1 MKSMTMQCK
10 KEDAQSV
17 FNPDHLR
24 QARLVHL
31 SGKYP
36 LRVSQRIRKFGPTTV
51 SVSQGKGGK
60 KFAPSGGPCVRPVVL
75 GVKRNERKSCRG
87 RGVYICHD
95 EKEEHPTT
103 DGIDLAK
110 MGDRRPA
117 VDTGASILE
126 VYLVV
131 PRP

>member
-1 MKSMTMQCK
+1 MQCK

-17 FNPDHLR
+17 SLR
-24 QARLVHL
+24 QTRLIHL
-31 SGKYP
+31 SGRYP
-36 LRVSQRIRKFGPTTV
+36 LRVSQRIREFGPTTV

-60 KFAPSGGPCVRPVVL
+60 KCAPSGRPCVQPVVL
-75 GVKRNERKSCRG
+75 EGVKRNESKSCKG

-95 EKEEHPTT
+95 KKEEHPTT
-103 DGIDLAK
+103 DGTDPAK
-110 MGDRRPA
+110 TGDRRP
-117 VDTGASILE
+117 VDTGASILK